1 MTKFSSDAQILEVC
15 EYARYAP
22 GYLNRQ
28 LITLLM
34 SKCLGVPNSAFR
46 ELQVPITVRV
56 CRSKET
62 AKGRKCKQGHAKQEC
77 VHFRTLSLR
86 HASTSTA

>member
-34 SKCLGVPNSAFR
+34 SKCLGVPDSAFR
-46 ELQVPITVRV
+46 ELQVPISENI
-56 CRSKET
+56 CRPKQVPKYTSASKDVLIT
-62 AKGRKCKQGHAKQEC
+62 NAY
-77 VHFRTLSLR
+77 
-86 HASTSTA
+86 TSEV

>member
-1 MTKFSSDAQILEVC
+1 MTKFSSDAHILEVC

-34 SKCLGVPNSAFR
+34 SKCLGVPDSAFR
-46 ELQVPITVRV
+46 ELQVPITDGY
-56 CRSKET
+56 CRSNKMPKDT
-62 AKGRKCKQGHAKQEC
+62 
-77 VHFRTLSLR
+77 S
-86 HASTSTA
+86 ASKDMPNKNAYISGI

>member
-34 SKCLGVPNSAFR
+34 NKCLGVPDSAFR
-46 ELQVPITVRV
+46 ELQVPISERLCTSNV
-56 CRSKET
+56 
-62 AKGRKCKQGHAKQEC
+62 KGHKCQQGYAEQEC
-77 VHFRTLSLR
+77 VYFSLFSLQTCFNTHSRT
-86 HASTSTA
+86 

>member
-34 SKCLGVPNSAFR
+34 SKCLGLPDSAFR
-46 ELQVPITVRV
+46 ELQVPITQRF
-56 CRSKET
+56 CRSTQLPKD
-62 AKGRKCKQGHAKQEC
+62 
-77 VHFRTLSLR
+77 
-86 HASTSTA
+86 TSPSKDILFKNAYIPGT

>member
-1 MTKFSSDAQILEVC
+1 MTKFSSNAQILEVC

-34 SKCLGVPNSAFR
+34 TKRLGVPDSALR
-46 ELQVPITVRV
+46 ELQVPITDGY
-56 CRSKET
+56 C
-62 AKGRKCKQGHAKQEC
+62 
-77 VHFRTLSLR
+77 
-86 HASTSTA
+86 

>member
-34 SKCLGVPNSAFR
+34 SKCLGVPDSAFR
-46 ELQVPITVRV
+46 ELQVR
-56 CRSKET
+56 
-62 AKGRKCKQGHAKQEC
+62 
-77 VHFRTLSLR
+77 L
-86 HASTSTA
+86 